1 MSKYSLFLSPDQSKM
16 IRKTINIFFVFLTSC
31 VTLFSQ
37 HLSHQVLVPAAGI
50 AVSSSVSYS
59 QTIGETATEIISCSG
74 YVFTQGFQ
82 QPGIEASQEIPPDG
96 NGVEVYP
103 NPASDYINIKLF
115 GDVAR
120 RFRIELINTNGMV
133 VSSIEMNFIT
143 NYFYTQRIKVEYLTR
158 GMYFVRVVSKDGL
171 INRSFKIEKM

>member
-1 MSKYSLFLSPDQSKM
+1 M
-16 IRKTINIFFVFLTSC
+16 IRKTINIFFIFLTSW
-31 VTLFSQ
+31 VTIFSQ

-50 AVSSSVSYS
+50 AVNSEVSYT
-59 QTIGETATEIISCSG
+59 QTIGETATEIIGCSG

-82 QPGIEASQEIPPDG
+82 QPGIEVSQEAPPDG

-103 NPASDYINIKLF
+103 NPATDYINIKLF

-120 RFRIELINTNGMV
+120 KFRIELINTNGMV
-133 VSSIEMNFIT
+133 VSSLEINFIT
-143 NYFYTQRIKVEYLTR
+143 NYFYTQRVEVKYLTR
-158 GMYFVRVVSKDGL
+158 GLYFVRVVSKDGL